1 MISHSLLGSSSNS
14 KKKKK
19 KNGVTL
25 GTEIY
30 SRVGTMT
37 SSKCL
42 IQNELSV
49 ICKYF
54 SVLQSFISAFF
65 LLFTL
70 VIFCLYIHTNF
81 AFPSISLF
89 FSLYNLHMCVLVYV
103 FLKLFLF
110 LIVPLLL
117 VPLLFV
123 CFLIVCFLKK
133 ERNKLWMDRWE
144 GEKQL
149 RADEGEETIF
159 KLYCMKNLFQ

>member
-1 MISHSLLGSSSNS
+1 MLCYNKFIPALREENEHDITSFTGKLL
-14 KKKKK
+14 KFKR
-19 KNGVTL
+19 KNRVTL

-89 FSLYNLHMCVLVYV
+89 FSLYNLHMCMLVYV
-103 FLKLFLF
+103 FIKLFLF

-123 CFLIVCFLKK
+123 YFLIVCFLKK
-133 ERNKLWMDRWE
+133 ERKKLWMGR
-144 GEKQL
+144 
-149 RADEGEETIF
+149 
-159 KLYCMKNLFQ
+159 